1 MKRDPNDGGCW
12 FCGKDDGEMIFSM
25 EFDAWFHLD
34 CLHKAVAENDP
45 EAEIIAMEYSG
56 KLEAKTGNEQDI
68 TNLYWVTANNVEYGV
83 FVFARTAG
91 RARYL
96 AMQTAF
102 QDFEYIEMRAYV
114 KHSGI
119 RCTEKVIEDTDDEGY
134 ELVTALGFAFADPE
148 AEIIAREYNG

>member
-1 MKRDPNDGGCW
+1 MEDA
-12 FCGKDDGEMIFSM
+12 GKMLFSM
-25 EFDAWFHLD
+25 EFDAWFHEE
-34 CLHKAVAENDP
+34 CLYNALSWHNP

-96 AMQTAF
+96 AMQTTF
-102 QDFEYIEMRAYV
+102 QDFEYIELRAYV
-114 KHSGI
+114 KRSGLK
-119 RCTEKVIEDTDDEGY
+119 CTEQVIEDTDDDGY
-134 ELVTALGFAFADPE
+134 ELVTALGFAYDDPE
-148 AEIIAREYNG
+148 AEIIAMEYNIRAD